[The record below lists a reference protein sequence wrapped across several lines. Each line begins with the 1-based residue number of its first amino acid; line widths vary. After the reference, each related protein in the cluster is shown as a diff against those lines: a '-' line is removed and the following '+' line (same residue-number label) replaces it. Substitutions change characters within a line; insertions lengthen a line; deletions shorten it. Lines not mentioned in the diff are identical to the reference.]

1 MHIKSSTLLALS
13 ETVKFYDPFKPKVK
27 SYAFTNVVRNGRR
40 KRTTVGVG
48 GNRQRETLVIAQN
61 PRTGVR
67 DRTRQRRAAK
77 LQQTPPSIFTGQMQ
91 SSIPQ
96 HHPHERFLIL
106 ARTHFDLSS
115 LLAPHFLVS
124 SQREREEEGG
134 AQIVNF
140 TIILEREREGRRDIR
155 TRSVSKI
162 T

>member
-27 SYAFTNVVRNGRR
+27 SYAFTNVVPNGRR

-48 GNRQRETLVIAQN
+48 GNRQGETLVIAQS

-77 LQQTPPSIFTGQMQ
+77 LQQTPPSIFTGQRQ

-96 HHPHERFLIL
+96 HHPHERLLIL
-106 ARTHFDLSS
+106 ACTHFDLSS

-124 SQREREEEGG
+124 SQREREKKRGG
-134 AQIVNF
+134 HRLL
-140 TIILEREREGRRDIR
+140 TSSSSWREREKGGEISGPDQ
-155 TRSVSKI
+155 SPK
-162 T
+162 